1 MIKNNFYNET
11 LIFCSVIEKKLTFL
25 LTSLRIRYFHLLSWI
40 GMVGI
45 CHYKCVAWLLHYL
58 IYFLN
63 ILQVTYLKVYWIPGV
78 GTVNKNDPSPRDQSS
93 PVLNAMHLPRM
104 VLILLVEVQPSLQYK
119 LADTAMIPPFA
130 IFVSS
135 QYAELLKDRLQA
147 IWWEISI

>member
-1 MIKNNFYNET
+1 MIKNNFFQRNFDI
-11 LIFCSVIEKKLTFL
+11 LFCDRKKKLTFL
-25 LTSLRIRYFHLLSWI
+25 LTSLRIRYFHLLSVDRNLPLQMCCMAVTLSNI
-40 GMVGI
+40 
-45 CHYKCVAWLLHYL
+45 
-58 IYFLN
+58 LN

-135 QYAELLKDRLQA
+135 QYAELL
-147 IWWEISI
+147 

>member
-1 MIKNNFYNET
+1 MIKNNFFQRNFDI
-11 LIFCSVIEKKLTFL
+11 LFCDRKKNLTFL
-25 LTSLRIRYFHLLSWI
+25 LTSLRIRYFHLLSVDRNLPLQMCCMAVTLSNI
-40 GMVGI
+40 
-45 CHYKCVAWLLHYL
+45 
-58 IYFLN
+58 LN

-93 PVLNAMHLPRM
+93 PALNAMHLPRM

-135 QYAELLKDRLQA
+135 QYDELL
-147 IWWEISI
+147 